1 MIRRP
6 PRSTLFPYTT
16 LFRSRTGVDG
26 NPRPRDLR
34 ARPLA
39 HRSVRARAWTGLPG
53 GAAGRRAGTPIH
65 PPHPARRQWC
75 ALSRKR
81 RQPGAGGATALSRRR
96 RTRPARGGRLDDL
109 PAAVLV
115 GGTGREP
122 RAALAGR
129 AIRPRPAPRL
139 RRGSGP
145 DGPTPLRLVAHPSGV

>member
-16 LFRSRTGVDG
+16 LFRSRLRGVRTGVDG

-81 RQPGAGGATALSRRR
+81 RQPGAGGTTALSRRR

-122 RAALAGR
+122 RAALAG
-129 AIRPRPAPRL
+129 PA
-139 RRGSGP
+139 RRRW
-145 DGPTPLRLVAHPSGV
+145 TPPPLSR